1 MPACWRATLDCA
13 KAGAVSAVAPRPAL
27 GRFVRAAWDRI
38 AVYLPIILMGFIA
51 LGTYWLAR
59 NTPTAGPVEAQR
71 PATHEP
77 DYFMRRFSVK
87 TFDAAGRLKSEIFG
101 NEARHH
107 PDTDTLEIDQPR
119 IRSFDARG
127 QLTVATAKLALSNAD
142 ASEVQLFGDAVVTRE
157 ASTAP
162 DGKVNPRLQFRGEFL
177 DAFPDLERVKSNKPV
192 ILMRGGDRFTADHL
206 DFDNVD
212 QVLELRGRV
221 RGTLTPEPPAPAKAR

>member
-1 MPACWRATLDCA
+1 M
-13 KAGAVSAVAPRPAL
+13 SALAPRPAAWTL
-27 GRFVRAAWDRI
+27 VRAGWDRI

-59 NTPTAGPVEAQR
+59 NTPTAAPLEAQR

-87 TFDAAGRLKSEIFG
+87 TFDAAGRIKSEVYG
-101 NEARHH
+101 SEARHH

-127 QLTVATAKLALSNAD
+127 QLTVATARLALSNAD

-157 ASTAP
+157 ATTGP
-162 DGKVNPRLQFRGEFL
+162 DGKVHPRLQFRGEFL
-177 DAFPDLERVKSNKPV
+177 HAFLNSERVKSDKPV
-192 ILMRGGDRFTADHL
+192 ELLRGGDRFTADNL
-206 DFDNVD
+206 DYDNLD

-221 RGTLTPEPPAPAKAR
+221 RGRLTPEPPARR